1 MTSRDGISLEQTHHI
16 RDSCLC
22 LHVQRAARVVARR
35 FDDALRPLGLTNGQF
50 SLLVSL
56 SRPGPASM
64 SAIASLLAVDR
75 TTLTANLK
83 PLERRGLLKIAADK
97 VDRRNRTIT
106 LTAKGRK
113 LVRTAYPIW
122 ERTHDA
128 LEKPLKAPN
137 RLRSD
142 LLALA

>member
-1 MTSRDGISLEQTHHI
+1 MASREGISLEQTHHI

-56 SRPGPASM
+56 NRPGPASM
-64 SAIASLLAVDR
+64 SAVASLLAVDR

-83 PLERRGLLKIAADK
+83 PLERRGLLKAAADK
-97 VDRRNRTIT
+97 TDRRNRTIA

-113 LVRTAYPIW
+113 LIKTAYPIW
-122 ERTHDA
+122 ERTHAA
-128 LEKPLKAPN
+128 LEEPLKSPG
-137 RLRSD
+137 RLRTD